1 MTSYKLEGD
10 ECQAMLYKKV
20 NLNLIVFIVQNL
32 TQHLLV
38 NGYIGGHF
46 TQCCVS
52 LLSRKEKE

>member
-1 MTSYKLEGD
+1 MQTNAWQFKIL
-10 ECQAMLYKKV
+10 KKF

-52 LLSRKEKE
+52 LLNRTKRDEYML